1 MTRLSREQ
9 KRELKR
15 AGRAPAGLTPIDV
28 RVSAEAGATVGGMS
42 VPPAAGESLQAA
54 ALDYLHRLALATGH
68 PVLATV
74 HDERIGYVVPLQIHV
89 DGSSHYAGEPV
100 RVGEPRGFAGAPPVS
115 EREGAVPGA
124 GVRGHVAADPGV
136 RTPGIPP
143 APAVGPT
150 PVAGRSGTAAAAHLG
165 EEAARWAAPESPE
178 PPAPAHGPRRD
189 RSTHV
194 LRAVPESAAA
204 GPELPDDQDRSNQP
218 TGTAPH
224 AQPQPQPQP
233 QPQQYAQAQPEP
245 SWQAQAQAERRPQPD
260 VLPEAQPERQPQ
272 QYAQAQPEPSW
283 QAQVQAERRPQPD
296 VLPEVQPERQP
307 QLDGEP
313 QAQAQAQPQWSAQA
327 GPESSAHPER
337 QPHPHPQPQPEA
349 QRDVRPEAQARPE
362 SRTHSQEQPRREP
375 STMRLAAGKPVPST
389 ESAAPE
395 PERPKREPSTLPL
408 SAAKPAPAVA
418 PPHAMPE
425 SSVAPGAQSDRPSA
439 EPVAAAAPEV
449 KREPRTMP
457 LTAAKEKQG
466 QQGQPS
472 DPVSG
477 GVAPSTY
484 VLRAVPEPKEGPLA
498 RPPRTPGLPLTLPGI
513 PVDPDGKP
521 SSAEPTGDAAA
532 ASGTEP
538 TGDAAPTPGT
548 VSPPTGEFGPVMDP
562 ELLQPPARTTP
573 RPWHP
578 EQATTPPDISSDTP
592 RSASASLN
600 PQPWP
605 PAPAEDPTP
614 QPTHE
619 PSPSPSPASE
629 AAPES
634 GPATLEPQPWPPTPT
649 PAPTPMPTHT
659 TAPAPTPEPAFAPAP
674 ASASASASASA
685 PPVLAPPEESAT
697 DAYSAPEWKVL
708 EEDSAPKPAPVREFD
723 AVAEAVLDTAEEG
736 GDTASPFAEPVSRIN
751 EAVKLGRIQ
760 EAAEMAE
767 QTVAQA
773 TATLG
778 PQHPEVLKL
787 RELTA
792 YIAYLAG
799 DALRSFHLSL
809 DLAVLRH
816 RLRDQRAAYGNV
828 QSAAAAWRAVRDPLQ
843 GLHLGRDLIAVWA
856 DLAADAGPAA
866 DDLEQ
871 LEKARTRMTRLTER
885 ARALDPAPY
894 AHGQ

>member
-28 RVSAEAGATVGGMS
+28 RVSAEAGATVGGMQ
-42 VPPAAGESLQAA
+42 VPPAAGESFQTA

-100 RVGEPRGFAGAPPVS
+100 RVGEPRGVVGAPENEGGPGAGAAHESAAAPVS
-115 EREGAVPGA
+115 EG
-124 GVRGHVAADPGV
+124 
-136 RTPGIPP
+136 
-143 APAVGPT
+143 
-150 PVAGRSGTAAAAHLG
+150 
-165 EEAARWAAPESPE
+165 AARWVAPE
-178 PPAPAHGPRRD
+178 PPRPPAQAPRRD

-194 LRAVPESAAA
+194 LRAVPESAAVA
-204 GPELPDDQDRSNQP
+204 
-218 TGTAPH
+218 
-224 AQPQPQPQP
+224 
-233 QPQQYAQAQPEP
+233 
-245 SWQAQAQAERRPQPD
+245 
-260 VLPEAQPERQPQ
+260 
-272 QYAQAQPEPSW
+272 
-283 QAQVQAERRPQPD
+283 
-296 VLPEVQPERQP
+296 PEVKSDQPP
-307 QLDGEP
+307 
-313 QAQAQAQPQWSAQA
+313 
-327 GPESSAHPER
+327 
-337 QPHPHPQPQPEA
+337 
-349 QRDVRPEAQARPE
+349 
-362 SRTHSQEQPRREP
+362 
-375 STMRLAAGKPVPST
+375 
-389 ESAAPE
+389 
-395 PERPKREPSTLPL
+395 
-408 SAAKPAPAVA
+408 
-418 PPHAMPE
+418 
-425 SSVAPGAQSDRPSA
+425 A
-439 EPVAAAAPEV
+439 EPVDAAAPEV

-466 QQGQPS
+466 QSPE
-472 DPVSG
+472 PTPG
-477 GVAPSTY
+477 GVAPSTF

-498 RPPRTPGLPLTLPGI
+498 QPPRNPGLPLTLPGT
-513 PVDPDGKP
+513 PVDPANDHP
-521 SSAEPTGDAAA
+521 PTPEPTRDATPAA
-532 ASGTEP
+532 
-538 TGDAAPTPGT
+538 GT
-548 VSPPTGEFGPVMDP
+548 VSPPTGEFGPATDP
-562 ELLQPPARTTP
+562 VLPPPPARTTP
-573 RPWHP
+573 QHPWP
-578 EQATTPPDISSDTP
+578 ADQATTPPQAPSDTP
-592 RSASASLN
+592 RSAPPSLE

-605 PAPAEDPTP
+605 PSQNPAPVRDSAHAPDAEPTHEPGPVSPESRPWPPSQNPARVQTPAHTPDAMAFPEPKHVSPNPLPWPPAPTDDPTQEP
-614 QPTHE
+614 AHE
-619 PSPSPSPASE
+619 PSPSSAPAPAHPSDPVPV
-629 AAPES
+629 PES
-634 GPATLEPQPWPPTPT
+634 GPASLEPQPWPPTPPPMPIHATPSAPT
-649 PAPTPMPTHT
+649 PAP
-659 TAPAPTPEPAFAPAP
+659 APHAP
-674 ASASASASASA
+674 
-685 PPVLAPPEESAT
+685 APPEESAT

-723 AVAEAVLDTAEEG
+723 AVAEAVLDTADEDG
-736 GDTASPFAEPVSRIN
+736 GTASPFGESVSRIN

-778 PQHPEVLKL
+778 PQHSEVLKL

-809 DLAVLRH
+809 DLAGLRH
-816 RLRDQRAAYGNV
+816 RMRDQRAAYGNV

-843 GLHLGRDLIAVWA
+843 GLHLGRDLIAVWT